1 MEGGFI
7 MKNFKKIVAVMTAAM
22 MMAGCLAG
30 CGSDAASDGAADA
43 PAGEST
49 SETQAEAPAEGETGG
64 DEVTLT
70 FWSWLPTTDQSEEM
84 IAAFEEANPG
94 IKIDYTRTEQ
104 DDYFEKLQVA
114 MASGTGPDLFG
125 LTTGPMKEQ
134 YAPFAEEMRALAD
147 ANWSGWSDIISEN
160 AVEQCST
167 EDGSVVGMPL
177 LVAGMTDLL
186 YNKTLMDECGIESVP
201 KTYEELKDA
210 AAKAKE
216 KGYVCVAVGA
226 ADDWINSDIFV
237 QLSNEFEEGAVYAA
251 DKGERPW
258 TDQCFVDTMTAW
270 QQMFND
276 GIFEEGA
283 LGVATYPDARD
294 QYFFARKSIFFLT
307 GSWHLGPTSP
317 TNSEIEG
324 TEIANNKDVI
334 GMCVFPSVVED
345 GTICGT
351 AGVDVMM
358 AVNKDCKEKEAA
370 MKFVEY
376 MANGEGQQYW
386 VNKLQGAPVSKEI
399 SYTGTVDGELQQQSI
414 DEVNSY
420 VSNAVGN
427 RKLSNSEVET
437 AIQIAMQNVAAGA
450 DPATELQ
457 TVQDVQDAQ

>member
-1 MEGGFI
+1 MSNMKKRISVI
-7 MKNFKKIVAVMTAAM
+7 MAAAM
-22 MMAGCLAG
+22 AMSMAVTPVHAE
-30 CGSDAASDGAADA
+30 DAD
-43 PAGEST
+43 
-49 SETQAEAPAEGETGG
+49 Q
-64 DEVTLT
+64 VTLS

-84 IAAFEEANPG
+84 IAEFEKQNPD

-104 DDYFEKLQVA
+104 SDYFEKLQVA

-125 LTTGPMKEQ
+125 LTTGTMTEQ
-134 YAPFAEEMRALAD
+134 YAPFAEDM
-147 ANWSGWSDIISEN
+147 SGLGDEYWSDWKDTISET
-160 AVEQCST
+160 AVEQCTT
-167 EDGSVVGMPL
+167 EDGTVVGMPL

-186 YNKTLMDECGIESVP
+186 YNKTLMDECGIEKVP
-201 KTYEELKDA
+201 TTYEELKDA

-216 KGYVCVAVGA
+216 KGYVCVAAGA
-226 ADDWINSDIFV
+226 ADDWVNSEWFLLI
-237 QLSNEFEEGAVYAA
+237 SYEFEEGAVYEA

-270 QQMFND
+270 QNLFND
-276 GIFEEGA
+276 GIFEDGA

-307 GSWHLGPTSP
+307 GTWHLGPISP
-317 TNSEIEG
+317 SNCESQG
-324 TEIANNKDVI
+324 TDIGNQGDTI
-334 GMCVFPSVVED
+334 GMCVFPSMSED
-345 GTICGT
+345 GKICGT
-351 AGVDVMM
+351 SGVDIML

-370 MKFVEY
+370 MKFVQF
-376 MANGEGQQYW
+376 MADGDGQQYW
-386 VNKLQGAPVSKEI
+386 VNYLQGAPVSKNI

-437 AIQIAMQNVAAGA
+437 AIQVAMQNVAAGA
-450 DPATELQ
+450 DPADELK

>member
-1 MEGGFI
+1 MSN
-7 MKNFKKIVAVMTAAM
+7 MKKRISVIVAAAM
-22 MMAGCLAG
+22 AMSMAVTPVHAE
-30 CGSDAASDGAADA
+30 DAD
-43 PAGEST
+43 
-49 SETQAEAPAEGETGG
+49 Q
-64 DEVTLT
+64 VTLS

-84 IAAFEEANPG
+84 IAEFEKQNPD

-125 LTTGPMKEQ
+125 LTTGTMTEQ
-134 YAPFAEEMRALAD
+134 YAPFAEDM
-147 ANWSGWSDIISEN
+147 SGLGDEYWSDWKDTISET
-160 AVEQCST
+160 AVEQCTT
-167 EDGSVVGMPL
+167 EEGNVAGMPL

-186 YNKTLMDECGIESVP
+186 YNKTLMDECGIEKVP
-201 KTYEELKDA
+201 TTYEELKDA

-216 KGYVCVAVGA
+216 KGYVCVAAGA
-226 ADDWINSDIFV
+226 ADDWVNSDWFV
-237 QLSNEFEEGAVYAA
+237 QISNEFEEGAVYEAE
-251 DKGERPW
+251 KGERPW

-270 QQMFND
+270 QNLFND
-276 GIFEEGA
+276 GIFEDGA

-317 TNSEIEG
+317 SNSEIQG
-324 TEIANNKDVI
+324 TEIGNQGDTI
-334 GMCVFPSVVED
+334 GMCVFPSMSED
-345 GTICGT
+345 GKICGT
-351 AGVDVMM
+351 SGVDIML

-370 MKFVEY
+370 MKFVQF
-376 MANGEGQQYW
+376 MADGDGQQYW
-386 VNKLQGAPVSKEI
+386 VNYLQGAPVSKNI

-437 AIQIAMQNVAAGA
+437 AIQVAMQNVAAGA
-450 DPATELQ
+450 DPADELK

>member
-1 MEGGFI
+1 M
-7 MKNFKKIVAVMTAAM
+7 
-22 MMAGCLAG
+22 
-30 CGSDAASDGAADA
+30 
-43 PAGEST
+43 
-49 SETQAEAPAEGETGG
+49 
-64 DEVTLT
+64 
-70 FWSWLPTTDQSEEM
+70 
-84 IAAFEEANPG
+84 
-94 IKIDYTRTEQ
+94 
-104 DDYFEKLQVA
+104 
-114 MASGTGPDLFG
+114 
-125 LTTGPMKEQ
+125 
-134 YAPFAEEMRALAD
+134 
-147 ANWSGWSDIISEN
+147 DIISAT
-160 AVEQCST
+160 AVEQCT
-167 EDGSVVGMPL
+167 AEDGSIVGMPL

-201 KTYEELKDA
+201 TTYEELKDA

-251 DKGERPW
+251 DRGERLW
-258 TDQCFVDTMTAW
+258 TDQCFVDTMAAW

-324 TEIANNKDVI
+324 TEIANNNDVI
-334 GMCVFPSVVED
+334 GMCVFPSVVES
-345 GTICGT
+345 GKICGT
-351 AGVDVMM
+351 SGVDVMI

-376 MANGEGQQYW
+376 IANGDGQQYW
-386 VNKLQGAPVSKEI
+386 VNKLQGAPVSKNI

-437 AIQIAMQNVAAGA
+437 AIQVAMQNVAAGA
-450 DPATELQ
+450 DPAQELKG
-457 TVQDVQDAQ
+457 VQNVQDAQ

>member
-1 MEGGFI
+1 
-7 MKNFKKIVAVMTAAM
+7 MKNFKKIVAVMAAAM
-22 MMAGCLAG
+22 MTVGCLAG
-30 CGSDAASDGAADA
+30 CGSDAPSGETAET
-43 PAGEST
+43 PAQEAGDEAQT
-49 SETQAEAPAEGETGG
+49 EAPAESEAGG

-201 KTYEELKDA
+201 RTYEELKDA
-210 AAKAKE
+210 AKA

-237 QLSNEFEEGAVYAA
+237 QLSNEFEEGAVYEA
-251 DKGERPW
+251 DRGERSW

-294 QYFFARKSIFFLT
+294 QYFFARKSVFFLT

-324 TEIANNKDVI
+324 TEIANNNDVI
-334 GMCVFPSVVED
+334 GMCVFPSVVDD
-345 GTICGT
+345 GKICGT

-358 AVNKDCKEKEAA
+358 AVNRDCKEKEAA

-450 DPATELQ
+450 DPAAELQ
-457 TVQDVQDAQ
+457 GVQDVQDAQ

>member
-1 MEGGFI
+1 MSNMKKRISVI
-7 MKNFKKIVAVMTAAM
+7 MAAAM
-22 MMAGCLAG
+22 AMSMVVTPVHAE
-30 CGSDAASDGAADA
+30 DAD
-43 PAGEST
+43 
-49 SETQAEAPAEGETGG
+49 Q
-64 DEVTLT
+64 VTLS

-84 IAAFEEANPG
+84 IAEFEKQNPD

-104 DDYFEKLQVA
+104 EDYFEKLQVA

-125 LTTGPMKEQ
+125 LTTGTMTEQ
-134 YAPFAEEMRALAD
+134 YAPFAEDM
-147 ANWSGWSDIISEN
+147 SGLGDEYWSDWKDTISET
-160 AVEQCST
+160 AVEQCTT
-167 EDGSVVGMPL
+167 EDGTVVGMPL

-186 YNKTLMDECGIESVP
+186 YNKTLMDECGIEKVP
-201 KTYEELKDA
+201 TTYEELKDA

-216 KGYVCVAVGA
+216 KGYVCVAAGA
-226 ADDWINSDIFV
+226 ADDWVNSDWFV
-237 QLSNEFEEGAVYAA
+237 QISNEFEEGAVYEAE
-251 DKGERPW
+251 KGERPW

-270 QQMFND
+270 QNLFND
-276 GIFEEGA
+276 GIFEDGA

-317 TNSEIEG
+317 SNSEIQG
-324 TEIANNKDVI
+324 TEIGNQGDTI
-334 GMCVFPSVVED
+334 GMCVFPSMSED
-345 GTICGT
+345 GKICGT
-351 AGVDVMM
+351 SGVDIML

-370 MKFVEY
+370 MKFVQF
-376 MANGEGQQYW
+376 MADGDGQQYW
-386 VNKLQGAPVSKEI
+386 VNYLQGAPVSKNI

-437 AIQIAMQNVAAGA
+437 AIQVAMQNVAAGA
-450 DPATELQ
+450 DPADELK

>member
-1 MEGGFI
+1 MSN
-7 MKNFKKIVAVMTAAM
+7 MKKRISVIVAAAM
-22 MMAGCLAG
+22 AMSMAVTPVHAE
-30 CGSDAASDGAADA
+30 DAD
-43 PAGEST
+43 
-49 SETQAEAPAEGETGG
+49 Q
-64 DEVTLT
+64 VTLS

-84 IAAFEEANPG
+84 IAEFEKQNPD

-125 LTTGPMKEQ
+125 LTTGTMTEQ
-134 YAPFAEEMRALAD
+134 YAPFAEDM
-147 ANWSGWSDIISEN
+147 SGLGDEYWSDWKDTISET
-160 AVEQCST
+160 AVEQCT
-167 EDGSVVGMPL
+167 IEDGTVVGMPL

-186 YNKTLMDECGIESVP
+186 YNKTLMDECGIEKVP
-201 KTYEELKDA
+201 TTYEELKDA

-226 ADDWINSDIFV
+226 ADDWVNSDWFV
-237 QLSNEFEEGAVYAA
+237 QISNEFEEGAVYEAE
-251 DKGERPW
+251 KGERPW

-270 QQMFND
+270 QNLFND
-276 GIFEEGA
+276 GIFEDGA

-317 TNSEIEG
+317 SNSEIQG
-324 TEIANNKDVI
+324 TEIGNQGDTI
-334 GMCVFPSVVED
+334 GMCVFPSMSED
-345 GTICGT
+345 GKICGT
-351 AGVDVMM
+351 SGVDIML

-370 MKFVEY
+370 MKFVQF
-376 MANGEGQQYW
+376 MADGDGQEYW
-386 VNKLQGAPVSKEI
+386 VNYLQGAPVSKNI

-437 AIQIAMQNVAAGA
+437 AIQVAMQNVAAGA
-450 DPATELQ
+450 DPADELK

>member
-1 MEGGFI
+1 
-7 MKNFKKIVAVMTAAM
+7 MKNFKKIVAVMAAAM
-22 MMAGCLAG
+22 MTVGCLAG
-30 CGSDAASDGAADA
+30 CGSDAPSGETAET
-43 PAGEST
+43 PAQEAGDEAQT
-49 SETQAEAPAEGETGG
+49 EAPAESEAGG

-201 KTYEELKDA
+201 RTYEELKDA
-210 AAKAKE
+210 AEKAKA

-237 QLSNEFEEGAVYAA
+237 QLFNEFEEGAVYEA
-251 DKGERPW
+251 DRGERSW

-276 GIFEEGA
+276 GIFEEGS

-294 QYFFARKSIFFLT
+294 QYFFARKSVFFLT

-324 TEIANNKDVI
+324 TEIANNNDVI
-334 GMCVFPSVVED
+334 GMCVFPSVVDD
-345 GTICGT
+345 GKICGT

-358 AVNKDCKEKEAA
+358 AVNRDCKEKEAA

-450 DPATELQ
+450 DPAAELQ
-457 TVQDVQDAQ
+457 GVQDVQDAQ